1 MWGVPWGTAVENL
14 VLRLQ
19 SLPQELPNATGHGQ
33 KKNVCVCLST
43 YLGRDRER
51 ERVRKRD
58 REESNGL
65 LYDVKKAVD

>member
-1 MWGVPWGTAVENL
+1 MASIPTPGTSKCHWAW
-14 VLRLQ
+14 
-19 SLPQELPNATGHGQ
+19 P

-58 REESNGL
+58 REESNEL